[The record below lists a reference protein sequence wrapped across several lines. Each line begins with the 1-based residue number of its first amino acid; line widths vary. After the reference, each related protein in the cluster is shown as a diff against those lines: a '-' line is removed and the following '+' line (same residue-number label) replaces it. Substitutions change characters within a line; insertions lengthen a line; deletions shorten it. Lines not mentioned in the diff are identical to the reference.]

1 MEKKSKAPEIL
12 RGFAFAKAFYLKVVV
27 ICPNVGFKAGV
38 PGNFGNLYTLQ
49 KLVVFMLRFNNC
61 VLKTG
66 EFSWVF
72 KTDKDVL

>member
-12 RGFAFAKAFYLKVVV
+12 RGFTFAKALFLKVVV
-27 ICPNVGFKAGV
+27 ICPNVSARASV
-38 PGNFGNLYTLQ
+38 PENFNKLYTLK
-49 KLVVFMLRFNNC
+49 KLVVYILQFNNC